1 MSTTTSALTA
11 VAVASLIRSIQ
22 DISGELKKV
31 SEQLNRIERAIDK
44 NTDAVKSKR

>member
-1 MSTTTSALTA
+1 MSTSTALTA

-44 NTDAVKSKR
+44 NTDVIKSKR